1 MTENSI
7 TIVIAH
13 LSLLLSAEGGGGQDL
28 EDDPGP
34 LGPREEVVRVVAAQK
49 SENKTKIC
57 LSFPPEKMCRQR
69 YRKMLS
75 LVKTHDKKKDVIV
88 IIC

>member
-57 LSFPPEKMCRQR
+57 LSFPPEKMCRQGC
-69 YRKMLS
+69 YTAS
-75 LVKTHDKKKDVIV
+75 
-88 IIC
+88 